1 MRTFSGDTLRA
12 SEVFKIDS
20 FVRFDRY
27 ALQAAETGQQALG
40 VKDWPALA
48 GVLWRKGRWIFE
60 AYADRCAGLAA
71 QVWRG

>member
-1 MRTFSGDTLRA
+1 MRTFLGDTLHA
-12 SEVFKIDS
+12 SEVFKFDS

-27 ALQAAETGQQALG
+27 ALQAADTGQQALG

-48 GVLWRKGRWIFE
+48 EVLWRKGRWIFE
-60 AYADRCAGLAA
+60 ACADGCAGLVF